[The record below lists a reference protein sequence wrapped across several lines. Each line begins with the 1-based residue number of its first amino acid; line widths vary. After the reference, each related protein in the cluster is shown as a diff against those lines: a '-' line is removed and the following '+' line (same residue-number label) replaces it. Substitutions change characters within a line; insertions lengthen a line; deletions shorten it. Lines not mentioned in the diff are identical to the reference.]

1 MRRPD
6 RDSPRV
12 TLVSDTETWGGA
24 DVHLA
29 ALLRGLPALG
39 WSVRLVCAEP
49 LAARHA
55 AHDPVVVPL
64 ARHRAAAPE
73 MRTAIAATRPDVVWV
88 NLVDPGSNAAAV
100 TAARSVAP
108 TVGVLHL
115 VGDTGTGETRQR
127 LVDLYAG
134 LALVV
139 TPATE
144 IRDQVVADLR
154 VPASR
159 VHVVPNGVPVPATAS
174 GPAGN
179 PVPRLGTFGRLTPQK
194 GFDVLLTAV
203 RQLAGEGLRF
213 DVVVGGAGREE
224 AALRAAAEG
233 LPVTFPGFV
242 EDAAE
247 FLRPLDLFC
256 LSSRREALPLV
267 LLEAMAAGLPCVST
281 DVGDVRTAVGGDAV
295 VVPVEDAGAL
305 AAALRGLLTDPAR
318 RADLGARARARA
330 VRQFDAGLMV
340 ERISALLATVAGS
353 AARAPSGGD
362 PCDCCGP
369 AGDGSANGSGDGSA
383 G

>member
-1 MRRPD
+1 M
-6 RDSPRV
+6 SPRI

-24 DVHLA
+24 DVHLT
-29 ALLRGLPALG
+29 ALLRELPALG
-39 WSVRLVCAEP
+39 WEVRLVCAEP

-55 AHDPVVVPL
+55 AWDPVVVPL
-64 ARHRAAAPE
+64 ARHSAASPAVRE
-73 MRTAIAATRPDVVWV
+73 AIAATRPDLVWV
-88 NLVDPGSNAAAV
+88 NLVDPGSNAAAI
-100 TAARSVAP
+100 TAAQSVAP

-115 VGDTGTGETRQR
+115 VGDTGTGTARQR

-134 LALVV
+134 FALVV
-139 TPATE
+139 TPAGE
-144 IRDQVVADLR
+144 IRDQVVTDLR
-154 VPASR
+154 LPADR
-159 VHVVPNGVPVPATAS
+159 VHVVPNGVVVPATAP

-179 PVPRLGTFGRLTPQK
+179 AVPRLAAFGRLTAQK
-194 GFDVLLTAV
+194 GFDVLLAAV
-203 RQLAGEGLRF
+203 RELVDEGLAF
-213 DVVVGGAGREE
+213 DVVLGGAGRDE

-242 EDAAE
+242 EDAAA
-247 FLRPLDLFC
+247 FLRQFDLFC

-281 DVGDVRTAVGGDAV
+281 DVGDVRTAVGDDAV

-330 VRQFDAGLMV
+330 VRQFGADLMV
-340 ERISALLATVAGS
+340 RRISDLLLPVLDP
-353 AARAPSGGD
+353 AAR
-362 PCDCCGP
+362 P
-369 AGDGSANGSGDGSA
+369 AA